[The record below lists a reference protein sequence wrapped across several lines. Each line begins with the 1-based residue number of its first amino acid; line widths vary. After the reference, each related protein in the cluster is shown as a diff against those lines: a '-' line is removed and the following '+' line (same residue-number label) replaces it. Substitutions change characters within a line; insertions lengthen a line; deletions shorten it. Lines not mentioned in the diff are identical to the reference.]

1 MQRERRG
8 RSAASRIPLRCAT
21 VASVSLEGC
30 DGCVSDAEG
39 VVRKAAIQAL
49 RAAVGGDFQKTKTKN
64 SGEGCEGR
72 EIHRGNVEQ
81 LHATGAVAELV
92 VH

>member
-1 MQRERRG
+1 MC
-8 RSAASRIPLRCAT
+8 RCY
-21 VASVSLEGC
+21 VCVSLEGC

-39 VVRKAAIQAL
+39 VVRKAAILAL

>member
-1 MQRERRG
+1 MCHG
-8 RSAASRIPLRCAT
+8 C
-21 VASVSLEGC
+21 VCVSLEGC

-39 VVRKAAIQAL
+39 VVRKAAIHAL
-49 RAAVGGDFQKTKTKN
+49 RAAVGGDLLETKTKN
-64 SGEGCEGR
+64 SEESCERR

-81 LHATGAVAELV
+81 LHAAGAVAELV